1 MKKIYSALIAVAL
14 LAACSSD
21 EFKIQ
26 ANASFKSV
34 IESPSVETMV
44 ENGVAHVKITPDAH
58 LDFALDS
65 SSTQDVYMA
74 FMAMPFLDAGL
85 DVSKLPD
92 NVVIKGDMLVFSFDL
107 KDAKAGSD
115 AISQLSKILD
125 SNRSSLTYHKELDH
139 YGLKLGLNKFEWAK
153 DPLTN
158 DKDAVFVLD
167 GASLISWGVDLTKVE
182 GWVVGEMDGDAL
194 LLYPVNLK

>member
-1 MKKIYSALIAVAL
+1 MKKLVGALIVVAL
-14 LAACSSD
+14 LVACSSD

-44 ENGVAHVKITPDAH
+44 ENGVAHVKITPEAH
-58 LDFALDS
+58 IDFALDS
-65 SSTQDVYMA
+65 SSAQDVYMA
-74 FMAMPFLDAGL
+74 FMAMPFLTAGL
-85 DVSKLPD
+85 DVSKLPA
-92 NVVIKGDMLVFSFDL
+92 NVIIKGDMLVFSFDL
-107 KDAKAGSD
+107 KDAKAGTN
-115 AISQLSKILD
+115 AITQLSNILD
-125 SNRSSLTYHKELDH
+125 TNRSSLTYHKELDH